1 MPWRGAAKPSGVPS
15 SHLSPVYPFLLL
27 SYIPRRHPGS
37 PSWPSVRCE
46 WPSARVRFRRSPCAR
61 PEILG
66 SAHFGGFNPFRRRVV
81 ISIPCCSDCV
91 GCGHLGGRCDTF
103 RRRIPGPPPCVPESC
118 GLHRRAPPRPRAR
131 HEMQNM
137 QQCRSLRAAVEG
149 VAGEPDRPQCSEV
162 SAHPCSR
169 RRQDTGSDAERCMR
183 HARSASSGWWPAT
196 VRTLSCGHDFH
207 EDCNIAKWLRDNKKA
222 CPVHSAC
229 NIQFHR
235 TMSTNGGLEH
245 LDSLFAANSLVY
257 CRVYAKAFAL
267 APRQL
272 VK

>member
-169 RRQDTGSDAERCMR
+169 RHQDTGSDAERCMR

-229 NIQFHR
+229 NIQLYGVSN
-235 TMSTNGGLEH
+235 TSLTN
-245 LDSLFAANSLVY
+245 
-257 CRVYAKAFAL
+257 
-267 APRQL
+267 
-272 VK
+272 

>member
-1 MPWRGAAKPSGVPS
+1 
-15 SHLSPVYPFLLL
+15 
-27 SYIPRRHPGS
+27 
-37 PSWPSVRCE
+37 
-46 WPSARVRFRRSPCAR
+46 
-61 PEILG
+61 
-66 SAHFGGFNPFRRRVV
+66 
-81 ISIPCCSDCV
+81 
-91 GCGHLGGRCDTF
+91 
-103 RRRIPGPPPCVPESC
+103 
-118 GLHRRAPPRPRAR
+118 
-131 HEMQNM
+131 MQNM
-137 QQCRSLRAAVEG
+137 QQCRLLRVAVEG

-169 RRQDTGSDAERCMR
+169 RRQDTGSDAERCMW

-272 VK
+272 VKSCTVPIHVASKHLIPKSLSRSYGRRRRPNATASLELRHRTSPAAIAHFLANPSRPPHPHTTLVHSQLPIPPTSPPFAGTR